1 MVAASMF
8 VDDLQLR
15 SPGVH
20 FAVAPDGRTLVVAG
34 SFSGRHLLLRRE
46 LDRVDPVSIVNTGGA
61 SDPFFSHDG
70 RSLGFEKN
78 SELWTVS
85 LDGDSRRMLLGNQP
99 FRGGTWGESDRIVV
113 GRVGSGLW

>member
-1 MVAASMF
+1 MASTAVAGGMAAALIAVLVHRARQTRTATPITSPASMF

-61 SDPFFSHDG
+61 SDPFFSG
-70 RSLGFEKN
+70 
-78 SELWTVS
+78 
-85 LDGDSRRMLLGNQP
+85 
-99 FRGGTWGESDRIVV
+99 
-113 GRVGSGLW
+113 